1 MVSCQVHRHHGI
13 PEQPE
18 RRRSRLFDDYDA
30 SNNDND
36 CNGEPQSAGAA
47 SLAAMSRQHAHQ
59 RAVFQK
65 ANRRSSNPADSGTG
79 SSSGSSSS
87 GSSQGSDN
95 EDGDGNE
102 DQGEDAMGQPL
113 ALEDLG
119 LSEDAI
125 QEIQAEDFG
134 GEEERAFM
142 EECER
147 LGISPELA
155 EAAAKE
161 SRDSQS
167 KWWNDMQQ
175 GQLDKKKLLNSTGEE
190 VTMYSDSDPLK
201 GEELSVSNI
210 IMSRNKQ
217 PMTQIHVTPRQ
228 EQPSQ
233 ASIMHLVKVAKC
245 EALSALKKSQGDTTN
260 PRFKSALNALSAIYQ
275 GNGFNLQTKKTQVLF
290 EGIWNNVSRPNF
302 PNCLGTN
309 KNGHFLYTL
318 GRMSFDMFRPPNLR
332 CSIQKVLCKTRSLDA
347 SQGEAVP
354 REVPGGLKQQIQDL
368 EANDQM
374 SDIRTYE

>member
-1 MVSCQVHRHHGI
+1 MVSCQVQHRA
-13 PEQPE
+13 EQPQTW
-18 RRRSRLFDDYDA
+18 RHGSLYDDHDD
-30 SNNDND
+30 SNKR
-36 CNGEPQSAGAA
+36 QSDGAA

-59 RAVFQK
+59 RTVFQK
-65 ANRRSSNPADSGTG
+65 AKRRSSNPADSGTG
-79 SSSGSSSS
+79 SSSGSSCS

-95 EDGDGNE
+95 EDGDEDEDGNSG
-102 DQGEDAMGQPL
+102 DHQGEDAMGQPL

-119 LSEDAI
+119 LSEDLI

-161 SRDSQS
+161 SRDAQS

-175 GQLDKKKLLNSTGEE
+175 GQLDKKKLLNNTGEE
-190 VTMYSDSDPLK
+190 VTMYSDTDPLK

-210 IMSRNKQ
+210 AMSRNKQ

-233 ASIMHLVKVAKC
+233 TSIVHLVKVAKC
-245 EALSALKKSQGDTTN
+245 EAMSALKKSQGDTTN

-302 PNCLGTN
+302 PNCLGNN
-309 KNGHFLYTL
+309 KNGHFMYTL